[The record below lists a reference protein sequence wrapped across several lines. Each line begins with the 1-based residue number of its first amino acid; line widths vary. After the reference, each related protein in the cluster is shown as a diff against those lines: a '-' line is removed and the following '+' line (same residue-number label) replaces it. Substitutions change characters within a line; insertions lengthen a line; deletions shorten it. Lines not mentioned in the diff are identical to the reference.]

1 MRIALYIVAGFALAA
16 FLAVG
21 FVLPGVRGA
30 AEKAAA
36 IALIAGADAA
46 RLRVA
51 AAAAKSGTLAGAGSG
66 VTMAPRIDPKHG
78 ELKWIVEPAGV
89 IRGWNRESGIEIVL
103 LPRVEAGKVAWT
115 CRGHPMPA
123 MPASCTGKS

>member
-51 AAAAKSGTLAGAGSG
+51 AAAAKSGTPGNAFACLRLSVNSACG
-66 VTMAPRIDPKHG
+66 RR
-78 ELKWIVEPAGV
+78 L
-89 IRGWNRESGIEIVL
+89 
-103 LPRVEAGKVAWT
+103 
-115 CRGHPMPA
+115 CA
-123 MPASCTGKS
+123 M